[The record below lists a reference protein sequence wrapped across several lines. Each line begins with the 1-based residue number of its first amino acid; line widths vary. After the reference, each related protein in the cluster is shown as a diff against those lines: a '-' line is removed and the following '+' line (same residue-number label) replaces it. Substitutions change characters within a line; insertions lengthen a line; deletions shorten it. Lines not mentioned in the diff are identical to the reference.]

1 MNDFFNIT
9 IKLQALEKEKSK
21 GEKKL
26 QISLLLTKTVL
37 TECFRIVAV
46 SNKNTKLVGV
56 CCGYPQTAMN
66 PVSYKK
72 DGNSRVFFKN

>member
-9 IKLQALEKEKSK
+9 IKLQTLEKEKSK

-46 SNKNTKLVGV
+46 SNKILN
-56 CCGYPQTAMN
+56 
-66 PVSYKK
+66 
-72 DGNSRVFFKN
+72 